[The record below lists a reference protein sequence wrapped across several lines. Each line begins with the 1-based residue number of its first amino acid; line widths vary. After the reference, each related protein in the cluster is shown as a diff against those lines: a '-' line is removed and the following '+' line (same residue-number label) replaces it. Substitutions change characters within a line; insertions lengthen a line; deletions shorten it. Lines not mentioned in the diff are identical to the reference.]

1 MSVSLFRGIFKQ
13 KLLAVIHSRLTIK
26 QTHIGT
32 DISAYIYIYAR
43 IDTYISV
50 QNWKAINS
58 EIYLMLHCTS
68 LIAGL
73 VNCRANNTLRQK
85 DLQAKIKSFEN

>member
-1 MSVSLFRGIFKQ
+1 VFLFEGNFKQ
-13 KLLAVIHSRLTIK
+13 NQALAVIHSLLTIK
-26 QTHIGT
+26 QTHIGA
-32 DISAYIYIYAR
+32 DISAYIYMHAH

-73 VNCRANNTLRQK
+73 VIAALITPLVEEICRQK
-85 DLQAKIKSFEN
+85 